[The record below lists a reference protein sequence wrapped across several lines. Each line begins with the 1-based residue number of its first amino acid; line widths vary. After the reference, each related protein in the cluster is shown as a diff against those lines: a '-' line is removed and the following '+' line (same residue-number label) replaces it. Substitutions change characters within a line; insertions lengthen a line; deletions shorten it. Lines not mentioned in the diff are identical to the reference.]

1 MKMLSVSDLQ
11 ARVSLPSLAPILT
24 AVGIALETATTQ
36 LQALLGT
43 GSWAYGQYTD
53 TFLVDY
59 DILRQVSGPLVIRLN
74 HGLVDAAIPLV
85 VTYASTLSG
94 LVLGSLVEASLVR
107 VDADDGLAYIERD
120 LNKCYVSVVYSA
132 GLKSKVAPD
141 TDVYAGVP
149 SWLVDL
155 AVQVALESYYRGRNI
170 EDSKSQISGLS
181 PYFGRLIMQYSRL
194 FPYAFRALWK

>member
-43 GSWAYGQYTD
+43 GSWDYGEYTD

-59 DILRQVSGPLVIRLN
+59 DILRQVSGPLIIRLN

-85 VTYASTLSG
+85 VTYASTLSEIG
-94 LVLGSLVEASLVR
+94 RASCRER
-107 VDADDGLAYIERD
+107 V
-120 LNKCYVSVVYSA
+120 
-132 GLKSKVAPD
+132 
-141 TDVYAGVP
+141 
-149 SWLVDL
+149 
-155 AVQVALESYYRGRNI
+155 
-170 EDSKSQISGLS
+170 
-181 PYFGRLIMQYSRL
+181 
-194 FPYAFRALWK
+194 